1 MLFRSPWSVHFAY
14 NVVLGM
20 SLCTYVLVG
29 FYSIIFAYRRLAR
42 PGVSVEM
49 RMLFLKKH
57 AIYVIVLIFIWITS
71 LISNYLDSLSLGPSY
86 KGNDDYNQ
94 LNYLS
99 DIETLSRASL
109 FSTGVILMG
118 IRTTDPFYRFLIL
131 SSIKEWYGI
140 IDEEPEKGINAE
152 VLSTF
157 LSSSL
162 NIELVYIIL
171 AGITKFSSE
180 GGSDQK

>member
-1 MLFRSPWSVHFAY
+1 MPLIILIFIWSIFEISLEEFTRHDHDAVVPDSQASADGEGSENMKPWSVHFAY

-86 KGNDDYNQ
+86 KGN
-94 LNYLS
+94 
-99 DIETLSRASL
+99 
-109 FSTGVILMG
+109 
-118 IRTTDPFYRFLIL
+118 TDNKKTVANP
-131 SSIKEWYGI
+131 S
-140 IDEEPEKGINAE
+140 
-152 VLSTF
+152 
-157 LSSSL
+157 
-162 NIELVYIIL
+162 
-171 AGITKFSSE
+171 
-180 GGSDQK
+180 

>member
-1 MLFRSPWSVHFAY
+1 MPLIILIFIWSIFEISLEEFTRHDHDAVVPDSQTSADGEGSENMKPWSVHFAY

-86 KGNDDYNQ
+86 KGN
-94 LNYLS
+94 
-99 DIETLSRASL
+99 
-109 FSTGVILMG
+109 
-118 IRTTDPFYRFLIL
+118 TDNKKTVANP
-131 SSIKEWYGI
+131 S
-140 IDEEPEKGINAE
+140 
-152 VLSTF
+152 
-157 LSSSL
+157 
-162 NIELVYIIL
+162 
-171 AGITKFSSE
+171 
-180 GGSDQK
+180 